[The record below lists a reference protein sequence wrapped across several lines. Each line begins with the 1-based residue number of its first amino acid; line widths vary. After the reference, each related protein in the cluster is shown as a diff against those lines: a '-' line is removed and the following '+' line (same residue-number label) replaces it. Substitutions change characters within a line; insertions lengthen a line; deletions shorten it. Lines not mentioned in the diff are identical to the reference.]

1 MRGDATGLKMDEA
14 RPSRRGATPA
24 LPDQGEHDFG
34 SSAARFFQP
43 SASAKSGAKADASG
57 RAGDRDFGSSAD
69 RFFHSHYAGDA
80 RDLLAPSTES
90 VAEAEAGLD
99 RDFGSSTSALFRSS
113 EQPDEG
119 HRMCGM
125 VANLLKSRGMRKEES
140 ADDVCRSVSGTDQ
153 TSCNFFVRAFGSDIL
168 QKLGEEPIDDICD
181 ELDYAKT
188 APSRLH
194 GQSDAAKLA
203 NIQAGED
210 ARRTRGGD
218 PTRDSAPTANLD
230 EGARVLSVSRARTP
244 WGGSAGL
251 NKGGRS
257 MPVVSSAQQK
267 EVGWDTVDPHN
278 EGHPAAS
285 SGRAGLK
292 GLGVNMEGQ

>member
-1 MRGDATGLKMDEA
+1 MDEA

-34 SSAARFFQP
+34 SSSARFFQP
-43 SASAKSGAKADASG
+43 SAKAGAKADASG
-57 RAGDRDFGSSAD
+57 SAGDRDFGSSAD
-69 RFFHSHYAGDA
+69 RFFHSHYTGDA

-90 VAEAEAGLD
+90 VDEAEAEAGLD

-188 APSRLH
+188 RPPGCTARATPPS
-194 GQSDAAKLA
+194 SPTSKP
-203 NIQAGED
+203 
-210 ARRTRGGD
+210 ARTPDGD